1 MEPRGRDAGNAE
13 SIDSCGSCGGRQKSP
28 GTEPAPMKKTRAEKL
43 TMFLQ
48 ENPRSGP
55 RIILILS
62 VALTLVLA
70 GTLAYALDV
79 GRFFEPPYESEDGPL
94 TLSASGVNW
103 VTDSGIDGNYSCMR
117 FYWETSWESHGVA
130 FARPLANLTDQ
141 ESLSPGSA
149 AVVENPFVVIT
160 DTEGDG
166 LFGTGDSILFKWPD
180 FYEEEDTVSILSLVY
195 VDLTGDSKRV
205 WNFGEY
211 SWAVHDGRFYSWTS
225 HELDALIPWWWN
237 QGWDWQEDAYP

>member
-1 MEPRGRDAGNAE
+1 MEPA
-13 SIDSCGSCGGRQKSP
+13 S
-28 GTEPAPMKKTRAEKL
+28 MKKTRDGKL
-43 TMFLQ
+43 TLFLQ

-62 VALTLVLA
+62 VALTIVLA
-70 GTLAYALDV
+70 GSMAYAFDM

-94 TLSASGVNW
+94 TLTVSGINW

-117 FYWETSWESHGVA
+117 YYWETSWDSCA
-130 FARPLANLTDQ
+130 ISFARPLANLTDQ

-180 FYEEEDTVSILSLVY
+180 FYEEEDTVSILSLVH
-195 VDLTGDSKRV
+195 VDLTGDSNTV
-205 WNFGEY
+205 CSFGEY

-225 HELDALIPWWWN
+225 HELDAQIPWWWN
-237 QGWDWQEDAYP
+237 HGWDWQEDAYP